1 MGLSAAGREQ
11 EEVCKPMAYIFAL
24 ANQKGGVGKTTTAVN
39 LSAFLAQA
47 GFRVLLVDDDPQ
59 GNATTS
65 LGVAK
70 GSLQSTLYEA
80 LLEQLPLDR
89 VVVPTG
95 RPGLDLVPAN
105 LQLAGATVELLSIDH
120 RERRLALA
128 LRPCQDLYDFV
139 CIDCPPSLGV
149 LTVNALVAADGV
161 LVPLQCEYLAME
173 GLAQLLGTIRRIQ
186 AGLNPRLHLIGVLMT
201 MFDRRTRL
209 SVEIVQEVQRHLP
222 GRVFATLIPR
232 NIRIG
237 EAPSHGRTI
246 WEYDASSPGALS
258 YRLLGREFLARV
270 GMALPAEQ
278 EEETHVGA

>member
-1 MGLSAAGREQ
+1 
-11 EEVCKPMAYIFAL
+11 MAYIFAL

-39 LSAFLAQA
+39 LSAFLSRS
-47 GFRVLLVDDDPQ
+47 GFRVLLVDGDPQ

-65 LGVAK
+65 LGVNKDALA
-70 GSLQSTLYEA
+70 GTLYEA
-80 LLEQLPLDR
+80 LLEQTPLDQ
-89 VVVPTG
+89 VVIPTG
-95 RPGLDLVPAN
+95 RPGLDLVPAT
-105 LQLAGATVELLSIDH
+105 LRLAGATVELLNTDH
-120 RERRLALA
+120 RERRLAQV
-128 LRPCQDLYDFV
+128 LRPWQELYDFV

-149 LTVNALVAADGV
+149 LTVNALTAADGV

-232 NIRIG
+232 TIRIG
-237 EAPSHGRTI
+237 EAPSHGQTI

-270 GMALPAEQ
+270 GVPLPPEQKEEACRSAE
-278 EEETHVGA
+278 G